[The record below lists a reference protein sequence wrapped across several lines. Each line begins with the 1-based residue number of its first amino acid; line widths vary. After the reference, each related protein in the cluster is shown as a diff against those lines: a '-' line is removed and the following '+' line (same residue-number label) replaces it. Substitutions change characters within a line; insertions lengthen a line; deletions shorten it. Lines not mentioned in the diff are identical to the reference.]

1 MAQAKKYTA
10 EALKRAV
17 GAVNRKE
24 LSLRQA
30 SVEYGVPV
38 TTIHD
43 NRKPQGTR
51 GRRTDVKAEDE
62 TAIVE
67 FCIYM
72 ANQGIP
78 VSRTILRHK
87 VAEVV
92 GTYGNIFG
100 ALKYSSETL
109 LTQFKY

>member
-1 MAQAKKYTA
+1 MAQASKYTA
-10 EALKRAV
+10 EALRRAV
-17 GAVNRKE
+17 GAVKRKE

-30 SVEYGVPV
+30 SLEYGVPV

-43 NRKPQGTR
+43 NKTPQVPR
-51 GRRTDVKAEDE
+51 GRRTDVKTEDE
-62 TAIVE
+62 DALVE
-67 FCIYM
+67 YCLYM

-92 GTYGNIFG
+92 GTYGNI
-100 ALKYSSETL
+100 YSC
-109 LTQFKY
+109 FM